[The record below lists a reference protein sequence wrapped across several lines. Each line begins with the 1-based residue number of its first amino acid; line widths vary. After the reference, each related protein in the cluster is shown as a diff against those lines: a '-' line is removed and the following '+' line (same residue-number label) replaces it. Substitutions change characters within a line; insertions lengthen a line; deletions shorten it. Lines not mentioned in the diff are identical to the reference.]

1 MITDPGAVEG
11 EFVAGAP
18 QQRVTP
24 EHQEQPVSVKHR
36 AAIKLFGGSGSRALA
51 NGFNDLR
58 AWRDRTLTAQGRA
71 DKRYIHQFRNIHSGG
86 RCVIIGNGPSLKQTD
101 LTSLEG
107 EITFGLNRI
116 YLMFGELGFETTF
129 HVVVNELVV
138 EQCAEDFR
146 RIKAPLF
153 TTTLNRVFLEGA
165 QNTAYMNRLSGP
177 RFSGDVGR
185 GIWEGATVTFVA
197 MQLAYYMGFTDVILV
212 GVDHRFAV
220 SGPAHQ
226 VVESKG
232 PDASHFDPNY
242 FGKGFRWQLPDLE
255 TSELAYT
262 LARDGFRRD
271 GRRIVDATVG
281 GALTVFPKMSLQDA
295 LGR

>member
-1 MITDPGAVEG
+1 MIPDPATAEG
-11 EFVAGAP
+11 KLVASTAE
-18 QQRVTP
+18 QRVTS
-24 EHQEQPVSVKHR
+24 ENQEQRISAKHR
-36 AAIKLFGGSGSRALA
+36 AAATLFGDSRSRAMA

-58 AWRDRTLTAQGRA
+58 AWRERTLTAAGREN
-71 DKRYIHQFRNIHSGG
+71 KRYIRQFKDIRPGG

-101 LTSLEG
+101 LALLEG

-116 YLMFGELGFETTF
+116 YLMFGELGFGTTF

-146 RIKAPLF
+146 TITAPLF

-165 QNTAYMNRLSGP
+165 EDTAYMNRLSGP

-185 GIWEGATVTFVA
+185 GIWEGATVTYVA

-262 LARDGFRRD
+262 LARDWFLKD

-281 GALTVFPKMSLQDA
+281 GALTVFPKMSLENA
-295 LGR
+295 LSR